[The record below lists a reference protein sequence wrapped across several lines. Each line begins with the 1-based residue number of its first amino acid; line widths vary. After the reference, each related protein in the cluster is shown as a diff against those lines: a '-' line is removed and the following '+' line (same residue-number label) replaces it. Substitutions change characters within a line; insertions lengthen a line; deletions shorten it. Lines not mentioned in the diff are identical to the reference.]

1 VLVVSVRPQ
10 ELHALLK
17 SQMEHKT
24 TKNKARKDQS
34 PRPQAKK
41 KGRQR
46 RGVATEDPPER
57 GEAPDFYWKPGKRKL
72 PPFSRNRRSGSK
84 AHASSY
90 LARSRVFNGAGAAGP
105 LYSLGLT
112 RRETE
117 VLTWITQGKTNY
129 EIGVILGAGTRTIC
143 KHVQRIL
150 NKLNVENRTAA
161 AAIAIRTLANA
172 RSLAPSL

>member
-1 VLVVSVRPQ
+1 
-10 ELHALLK
+10 
-17 SQMEHKT
+17 MEHKT

-34 PRPQAKK
+34 PRPHTKDR
-41 KGRQR
+41 RQR
-46 RGVATEDPPER
+46 PPAAIEGPPQRGKAL
-57 GEAPDFYWKPGKRKL
+57 DFYWKPEKRKL
-72 PPFSRNRRSGSK
+72 RPFSRSPRSDSK
-84 AHASSY
+84 AHGKAY
-90 LARSRVFNGAGAAGP
+90 LDRSLVFNGGGNAGA
-105 LYSLGLT
+105 LDSLGLT

-161 AAIAIRTLANA
+161 AAIAIRTLASA
-172 RSLAPSL
+172 RK

>member
-1 VLVVSVRPQ
+1 LGF
-10 ELHALLK
+10 K
-17 SQMEHKT
+17 GKMEHKT
-24 TKNKARKDQS
+24 KGRKKDQN

-41 KGRQR
+41 RRQR
-46 RGVATEDPPER
+46 LLAATEGAPEWR
-57 GEAPDFYWKPGKRKL
+57 KAVHFNWKLGKRK
-72 PPFSRNRRSGSK
+72 PPQFSRNRGSTSK
-84 AHASSY
+84 APARSY
-90 LARSRVFNGAGAAGP
+90 LDRSRLFNGEINAGP
-105 LYSLGLT
+105 LGLLGLT

-172 RSLAPSL
+172 KR

>member
-1 VLVVSVRPQ
+1 
-10 ELHALLK
+10 
-17 SQMEHKT
+17 MEHKT
-24 TKNKARKDQS
+24 KGKRKDQS
-34 PRPQAKK
+34 LRPQAKK
-41 KGRQR
+41 RRQR
-46 RGVATEDPPER
+46 RRAATEDPPKR
-57 GEAPDFYWKPGKRKL
+57 VKALDFNWKVGKREP

-84 AHASSY
+84 THVGSY
-90 LARSRVFNGAGAAGP
+90 LYRSRIFNGEGHAGP
-105 LYSLGLT
+105 LGSLGLT

-161 AAIAIRTLANA
+161 AAIAIGTLTNA
-172 RSLAPSL
+172 KFLAPSV